1 MSPFVRAVALVL
13 LGADFFSPVA
23 TRAAADASTRTTAP
37 AGVSESAVTLR
48 WAPSAPENSTARVV
62 EITGLP
68 AAALHALRI
77 ADWSDERWAELLA
90 VRVTQAPTPTPTPA
104 PTSTPA
110 TAETATSSQGS
121 PADALP
127 AMLGRYRV
135 EGAAVCFEPRYA
147 LTAGLRYV
155 ATFHAAKLPA
165 PFAAPRATPLMAACE
180 VPLAPAGPPTR
191 VSAIYPSADALPENL
206 LKFYLHFSA
215 PMSGGHI
222 YDRIRLLDDAGR
234 PVELPFL
241 ELDEELWDP
250 AMTRLTLLL
259 DPGRI
264 KRGVRPLEEIGSP
277 FVVGRRYTLVLDR
290 AWRDATGQPLAAD
303 AEKNFLVTP
312 ADRTPPDPA
321 RWKINAPAAGTLAP
335 LVVALGKPLD
345 HALAL
350 RLIRVTDPA
359 GRATPGEPSLA
370 AHESE
375 WRFTPAVRWT
385 PGLYRLL
392 IATTIEDL
400 AGNNIGKPFDVE
412 LTERPDAPA
421 TATSVAISFS
431 VR

>member
-1 MSPFVRAVALVL
+1 MFPSVRAVALVL

-23 TRAAADASTRTTAP
+23 TLAAAEAPARAAAP
-37 AGVSESAVTLR
+37 ARVSDSAVALR
-48 WAPSAPENSTARVV
+48 WTPAATENPTARAV
-62 EITGLP
+62 EVTGLP
-68 AAALHALRI
+68 AAALHALRS

-90 VRVTQAPTPTPTPA
+90 VRVAPTPTPAAAAVAAAAAAPSQPPPA
-104 PTSTPA
+104 A
-110 TAETATSSQGS
+110 
-121 PADALP
+121 ALP
-127 AMLGRYRV
+127 PMLGRYRV
-135 EGAAVCFEPRYA
+135 TADALRFEPRYA
-147 LTAGLRYV
+147 LTADLRYV
-155 ATFHAAKLPA
+155 ATFHAEKLPA
-165 PFAAPRATPLMAACE
+165 PFAAPRATPLTAACE
-180 VPLAPAGPPTR
+180 IPLAPAGPPTR

-290 AWRDATGQPLAAD
+290 AWRDATGRPLAAD
-303 AEKNFLVTP
+303 AKKTFLVT
-312 ADRTPPDPA
+312 ASDRTPPDPA
-321 RWKINAPAAGTLAP
+321 RWKISAPAAGTLAP

-359 GRATPGEPSLA
+359 GRAIPGEPSLA

-375 WRFTPAVRWT
+375 WRFTPAAPWPR
-385 PGLYRLL
+385 GLFRL
-392 IATTIEDL
+392 IVATTIEDL

-412 LTERPDAPA
+412 LTERVDAPA
-421 TATSVAISFS
+421 TAASVAISFS